1 MKIQIMMSRQN
12 LRSSKTA
19 ERSRSGEASQEIMDH
34 QELNRTIIKRPIIK
48 EIMNFQEAGGLAMD
62 IENQDK
68 FIKCNQQK
76 TRRIREK

>member
-1 MKIQIMMSRQN
+1 
-12 LRSSKTA
+12 
-19 ERSRSGEASQEIMDH
+19 
-34 QELNRTIIKRPIIK
+34 
-48 EIMNFQEAGGLAMD
+48 MNFQEAGGLAMD